1 MPTKVDIGGRESK
14 VDVAGGRHNVAGELA
29 YLRGEKGIG
38 SNARD
43 FRPGGFAGRKYRA
56 AGGFVVGEQGPELL
70 VPQMPGQVLSQ
81 SDAAGIGAP
90 VNVTFQINAMDT
102 ANMEDMLESRRGS
115 IINMIRGAANEHGQD
130 FLEMID
136 TDTYNEEQRAAGGPM
151 RSYE

>member
-1 MPTKVDIGGRESK
+1 M
-14 VDVAGGRHNVAGELA
+14 
-29 YLRGEKGIG
+29 
-38 SNARD
+38 
-43 FRPGGFAGRKYRA
+43 
-56 AGGFVVGEQGPELL
+56 VGEQGPELL